1 MAAARRDS
9 PLRSPLGV
17 TVLALLAIA
26 FLALLWTNYTTYRLI
41 GQTAEMNEQVE
52 RTYQVKEAASE
63 LLAAGLD
70 AEAGQRGFLLTGR
83 VAYLS
88 IRDQAVTRT
97 PGLLDKLDRLTRE
110 RPEQNERVK
119 RLRGLF
125 QQRFAI
131 IQETIDL
138 YRAGNLDQAR
148 DLMTDGASLRLATDI
163 RITLR
168 QLDQV
173 ETTLLRKRTRLS
185 SDGTRQTVTANVV
198 GGALILIAAII
209 CLVLFT
215 RYIGEIQA
223 SRRELDRVNRGLEET
238 VLERTEDLLRANDE
252 LAVAKDR
259 AEALLREV
267 NHRVGN
273 SLQLVS
279 SMISLQSKALPDKA
293 AREALRAAQARIE
306 AVAQVHRRLYT
317 SANVGHVALDDY
329 LQGLIDEL
337 RQSLPAGFRS
347 QIDLK
352 ADPLEADTD
361 RAVSLGVVAAEL
373 ITNAVKYA
381 YRGKPGPI
389 RVRLLADG
397 EGHALLMVEDDGV
410 GMDGGPAKGTGLGA
424 KILKAM
430 ATSLQSK
437 VDYEVREKGVRAMLR
452 FELPQD

>member
-1 MAAARRDS
+1 M
-9 PLRSPLGV
+9 
-17 TVLALLAIA
+17 VLVLLAVA
-26 FLALLWTNYTTYRLI
+26 FVALLWTNYSTYRLI
-41 GQTAEMNEQVE
+41 DQTRETNEQVE
-52 RTYQVKEAASE
+52 LTYEVKEAVGE

-88 IRDQAVTRT
+88 IRDQAVART
-97 PGLLDKLDRLTRE
+97 PGLLDDLDKLTRE
-110 RPEQNERVK
+110 TPEQNARVQE
-119 RLRGLF
+119 LRGLF
-125 QQRFAI
+125 QQRYAL
-131 IQETIDL
+131 IQQTIDL
-138 YRAGNLDQAR
+138 YRAGRLDQAL
-148 DLMTDGASLRLATDI
+148 DLLNADEGRRISTDI
-163 RITLR
+163 RTRLR
-168 QLDQV
+168 ELEQV
-173 ETTLLRKRTRLS
+173 ETGLLQVRTRLS
-185 SDGTRQTVTANVV
+185 SEATGRAVTVNMV
-198 GGALILIAAII
+198 GGGLILVVAIV
-209 CLVLFT
+209 CLALFS

-267 NHRVGN
+267 NHRIGN

-279 SMISLQSKALPDKA
+279 SMISLQSKVLPEKA
-293 AREALRAAQARIE
+293 AREALRAAQGRIE

-317 SANVGHVALDDY
+317 SATVGQVALDDY

-437 VDYEVREKGVRAMLR
+437 VEYEARPKGVRAMLR